1 LARLAWAPSSA
12 AAGKV
17 DVAESTTTGIACTR
31 GSFCRVRRTSQPFIT
46 GIIRSTKIWFL
57 LVCALLPERECDN
70 ERAAD
75 AKLTFDPYLA
85 AVGAD
90 NQLATVEAQPGA
102 FD

>member
-1 LARLAWAPSSA
+1 VLQFLAAQVYQNPHRFVSFRQCADAQRYRRWMCCATQVSRSS
-12 AAGKV
+12 
-17 DVAESTTTGIACTR
+17 S
-31 GSFCRVRRTSQPFIT
+31 
-46 GIIRSTKIWFL
+46 STKIWFL